1 MWTEFSL
8 NVNPLFQ
15 SWDKTLF
22 FHIKIN
28 LMETKRP
35 KELSKVEDGSQIPS
49 PPPQQYVKFAHMVV
63 EQIIHTIA
71 HYSTHQENL
80 EMMTAHKQAHTSDC

>member
-49 PPPQQYVKFAHMVV
+49 PPPNNML
-63 EQIIHTIA
+63 
-71 HYSTHQENL
+71 NL
-80 EMMTAHKQAHTSDC
+80 HIWWWNRLFTQ

>member
-49 PPPQQYVKFAHMVV
+49 PPP
-63 EQIIHTIA
+63 TI
-71 HYSTHQENL
+71 
-80 EMMTAHKQAHTSDC
+80 C